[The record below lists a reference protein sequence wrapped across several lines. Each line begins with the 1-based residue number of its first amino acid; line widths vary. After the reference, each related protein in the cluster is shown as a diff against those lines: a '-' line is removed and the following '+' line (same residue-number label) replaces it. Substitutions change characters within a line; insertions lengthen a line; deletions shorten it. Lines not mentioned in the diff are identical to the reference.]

1 MVVEDASLASEL
13 IMRILHIYKD
23 YYPPIVGGMEMFMA
37 LLCREMK
44 RRADVEALVC
54 SRSLRSRVRSVE
66 GVRVTEVGE
75 LFRVLSAP
83 IAPAFPLFLKRARY
97 DILHF
102 HLPNPTAVMSYLITR
117 PPGRVIVQYQSDIVR
132 QAFALKTYGRFL
144 RRFLGLA
151 DAIIVSSPNYLET
164 SEHLAPFKKKC
175 RVIPLGIDL
184 DEFELKEN
192 EESSVKALQERYGGR
207 FLLFVGVLRYYK
219 GVDYLLE
226 AMQQV
231 DCPLVVVGDGPERQK
246 LEGKRA
252 ALGLENKVQFTGQ
265 IEQRDLVQ
273 HLHACETF
281 VFPASHRSEAYGISL
296 VQALACGKPAVSTR
310 LGTGTSF
317 VNLDGETG
325 LVVEPRDPDALAD
338 AINRLLDDDELRRR
352 LGANGR
358 ERASTLFSKER
369 TVEQIWNLYE
379 QLAIGSLDR

>member
-1 MVVEDASLASEL
+1 
-13 IMRILHIYKD
+13 MRILHIYKD

-44 RRADVEALVC
+44 GRADVEALVC
-54 SRSLRSRVRSVE
+54 SRSLRSRVRSVD

-75 LFRVLSAP
+75 LFRILSAP
-83 IAPAFPLFLKRARY
+83 IAPAFPLFLKRARH

-117 PPGRVIVQYQSDIVR
+117 PPGRVVVQYQSDIVR

-144 RRFLGLA
+144 RKFLGLA

-164 SEHLAPFKKKC
+164 SDHLAPFKEKC
-175 RVIPLGIDL
+175 RIIPLGIDL
-184 DEFELKEN
+184 DEFELKETEQN
-192 EESSVKALQERYGGR
+192 AARALQEKYGGR

-231 DCPLVVVGDGPERQK
+231 DCPLVVVGDGPERQT
-246 LEGKRA
+246 LESKRA
-252 ALGLENKVQFTGQ
+252 ALGLEDKVHFTGQ

-296 VQALACGKPAVSTR
+296 VQALACSKPAVSTR

-325 LVVEPRDPDALAD
+325 IVVEPRDPGALAD
-338 AINRLLDDDELRRR
+338 AINRLLGDDELRRR
-352 LGANGR
+352 LGANGT
-358 ERASTLFSKER
+358 ERARTLFSKER
-369 TVEQIWNLYE
+369 TVDEIWNLYQ
-379 QLAIGSLDR
+379 QLAIGGLDR

>member
-1 MVVEDASLASEL
+1 
-13 IMRILHIYKD
+13 MRILHIYKD

-44 RRADVEALVC
+44 GRADVEALVC
-54 SRSLRSRVRSVE
+54 SRSLRSRVRSVD

-83 IAPAFPLFLKRARY
+83 ISPAFPIFLKRSRH

-102 HLPNPTAVMSYLITR
+102 HLPNPTAVMSYLISR
-117 PPGRVIVQYQSDIVR
+117 PPGRVVVQYQSDIVR

-144 RRFLGLA
+144 RKFLGLA

-164 SEHLAPFKKKC
+164 SEHLAPFKEKC
-175 RVIPLGIDL
+175 RIIPLGIDL
-184 DEFELKEN
+184 DEFELKKSEQN
-192 EESSVKALQERYGGR
+192 AARALQERYGGR

-219 GVDYLLE
+219 GVDFLLE
-226 AMQQV
+226 AMQHV
-231 DCPLVVVGDGPERQK
+231 DCPLVIVGDGPERRN

-252 ALGLENKVQFTGQ
+252 AFGLEDKVHFTGR

-273 HLHACETF
+273 HVHACETF

-296 VQALACGKPAVSTR
+296 VQALACGKPAVSTQ

-325 LVVEPRDPDALAD
+325 LVVEPRDPSALAG
-338 AINRLLDDDELRRR
+338 AINRLLGDDALRQR
-352 LGANGR
+352 LGANAK
-358 ERASTLFSKER
+358 ERTRALFSKDKMVNE
-369 TVEQIWNLYE
+369 IWNLYE
-379 QLAIGSLDR
+379 QLVIGGIDR